1 MEEMGGWTNE
11 PQRCKIP
18 WKFLQE
24 GTEFYQR
31 DLQQVSFVKSPG
43 SESLSFCNCPSP
55 DFLFNSH
62 ELVLRPLGKW
72 FKANWLKREEN
83 LVSHIWLKMGRSQR
97 AGDSLSHGKSEQEET
112 SEIRSIP
119 LAFQGEGT
127 QAQKGAV
134 APSRSHGEHLPVTP
148 RPASFQV
155 YLVTMTISGLFVSLV
170 SSDGW

>member
-1 MEEMGGWTNE
+1 MEEMGAWTNE
-11 PQRCKIP
+11 PQQCKIP

-55 DFLFNSH
+55 GFLFNSH

-97 AGDSLSHGKSEQEET
+97 AGTHCLMESQSGKRPQRSGLSPWLS
-112 SEIRSIP
+112 
-119 LAFQGEGT
+119 
-127 QAQKGAV
+127 KGRGLRPRKV
-134 APSRSHGEHLPVTP
+134 RLAPSRSHGEPLPVTP
-148 RPASFQV
+148 CSASFQV

-170 SSDGW
+170 PSDGW